1 MATNHEPC
9 GCEELKQQ
17 LADCKDAK
25 QKDCKE
31 KTEQQSVK
39 IAALE
44 KKIMTLTIVGA
55 VAVTVI
61 GKEMVDK
68 IMGAFNDVQKV
79 QEKIIKNPIGD
90 VNADVKTTDNSSDNG
105 GDPFRSTN

>member
-1 MATNHEPC
+1 MATHHEPC
-9 GCEELKQQ
+9 ECEELKQQ

-25 QKDCKE
+25 HKDCKE

-68 IMGAFNDVQKV
+68 IISAFDNVQQV
-79 QEKIIKNPIGD
+79 QEKLG
-90 VNADVKTTDNSSDNG
+90 VNTTDGKVTDNSSSNG
-105 GDPFRSTN
+105 GDPFRPTN

>member
-1 MATNHEPC
+1 MATHHEPC
-9 GCEELKQQ
+9 ECEELKQQ

-25 QKDCKE
+25 HKDCKE

-68 IMGAFNDVQKV
+68 IISAFDNVQQV
-79 QEKIIKNPIGD
+79 QEKLG
-90 VNADVKTTDNSSDNG
+90 VNNTDGKVTDNSSSNG
-105 GDPFRSTN
+105 GDPFRPTN

>member
-61 GKEMVDK
+61 GKEMVEK
-68 IMGAFNDVQKV
+68 IIGAFNDVQKV
-79 QEKIIKNPIGD
+79 QEKITKNSIGD
-90 VNADVKTTDNSSDNG
+90 NNTNDETTDNSSDNG

>member
-1 MATNHEPC
+1 MANHHEPC
-9 GCEELKQQ
+9 ECEELKQQ

-25 QKDCKE
+25 HKDCKE

-61 GKEMVDK
+61 GKEMADK
-68 IMGAFNDVQKV
+68 VIDAFGTVEQV
-79 QEKIIKNPIGD
+79 QEKISSPLGANNTNDK
-90 VNADVKTTDNSSDNG
+90 VTDNSSSNG
-105 GDPFRSTN
+105 GDPFRTTN

>member
-1 MATNHEPC
+1 MANHHEPC
-9 GCEELKQQ
+9 ECEELKQQ

-25 QKDCKE
+25 HKDCKE

-68 IMGAFNDVQKV
+68 IVDAFNNVQQVQDKLTNPLGANTTDGKV
-79 QEKIIKNPIGD
+79 
-90 VNADVKTTDNSSDNG
+90 TDNSNSNG
-105 GDPFRSTN
+105 GDPFRPTN

>member
-1 MATNHEPC
+1 MANHHEPC
-9 GCEELKQQ
+9 ECEELKQQ

-25 QKDCKE
+25 HKDCKE

-68 IMGAFNDVQKV
+68 IIDAFNNVTEV
-79 QEKIIKNPIGD
+79 QEKISNPLG
-90 VNADVKTTDNSSDNG
+90 VNNADNKVTDNSSSSG
-105 GDPFRSTN
+105 GDPFRTTN